1 MTSTMEIPTPKFEI
15 GDRVTGTKEA
25 KAPMASGVGIVK
37 DRVFQPDVGGEVT
50 EPTWFYHVDFGKG
63 MAQMLE
69 ARIRP
74 AEEGEVPQI
83 DFSPFPPRCIVTD
96 PPSAYPV
103 EFLRAKLVLGITRV
117 GDDHRVFE
125 VNGTVGHDYP
135 ATEEEINSCVV
146 LTPADARTFLGTGE
160 KSEDASS
167 RDGSADYLP
176 TAEQQQLHGGW
187 KGTPPAE
194 GTRRALILDTIEKFT
209 VLVLGDPAFDQ
220 TRTQDALA
228 DEIESALL
236 KQTIA
241 DESEAE
247 GMGV

>member
-1 MTSTMEIPTPKFEI
+1 MTSTMKIPTPKFEI

-25 KAPMASGVGIVK
+25 KAPLASGVGIVK
-37 DRVFQPDVGGEVT
+37 GRVFQPDVGGEVT
-50 EPTWFYHVDFGKG
+50 EPAWFYHVDFGEG
-63 MAQMLE
+63 LAQMLE

-74 AEEGEVPQI
+74 AEEGEIPQI
-83 DFSPFPPRCIVTD
+83 DSSPFPPRCIVTD

-125 VNGTVGHDYP
+125 VNGTLSHDYP
-135 ATEEEINSCVV
+135 ATEEEIDSCAV
-146 LTPADARTFLGTGE
+146 LTPADARAFLDTFGE

-176 TAEQQQLHGGW
+176 TTEQQPDSW
-187 KGTPPAE
+187 KGTPPEE
-194 GTRRALILDTIEKFT
+194 GTRRKLILDTIEKFT
-209 VLVLGDPAFDQ
+209 ETEPVTLFSEEIA
-220 TRTQDALA
+220 ALA